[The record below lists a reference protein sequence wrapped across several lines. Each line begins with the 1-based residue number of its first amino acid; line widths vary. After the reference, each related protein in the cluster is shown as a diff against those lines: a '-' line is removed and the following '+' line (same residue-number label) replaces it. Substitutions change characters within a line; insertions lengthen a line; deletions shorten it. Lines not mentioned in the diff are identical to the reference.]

1 MERPK
6 LLYLSTVKFSLSHGE
21 KLAGIR
27 RYCST
32 RGWEAVPVSRDDVS
46 PASLPGILGRFRP
59 AACVVDG
66 IARYD
71 EFPPRLFGNV
81 PVSYIGYPRRKTGN
95 KPNFMFDYD
104 AIADEAVRELS
115 AGKPACYAAVG
126 SPFPLKW
133 SRNRV
138 RAFRAAVAA
147 AGAKCRAFPTLPRFE
162 PESDDRFVGR
172 LAAWLARLPPHCAV
186 YAVSDETAV
195 LVARAARIAGRSIP
209 NSLTLLSVDNFA
221 NLCEKADPPIS
232 SIRLDFERQGFVAA
246 KAAVEGWRAERGV
259 RAGRDPDTAIKP
271 LMVVRRKSTGGRGR
285 NEKFVLR
292 AVETI
297 RREACDGLTAA
308 ALAARFPCSR
318 RLFEIRFREATGH
331 SVLDDILYVRLEKAC
346 ALLSRTDTAVSA
358 VPALCGFSCN
368 RTLDAIF
375 RSRFGLSMR
384 DWRKRNR

>member
-1 MERPK
+1 M
-6 LLYLSTVKFSLSHGE
+6 
-21 KLAGIR
+21 
-27 RYCST
+27 
-32 RGWEAVPVSRDDVS
+32 
-46 PASLPGILGRFRP
+46 
-59 AACVVDG
+59 
-66 IARYD
+66 
-71 EFPPRLFGNV
+71 
-81 PVSYIGYPRRKTGN
+81 
-95 KPNFMFDYD
+95 
-104 AIADEAVRELS
+104 
-115 AGKPACYAAVG
+115 
-126 SPFPLKW
+126 
-133 SRNRV
+133 
-138 RAFRAAVAA
+138 
-147 AGAKCRAFPTLPRFE
+147 
-162 PESDDRFVGR
+162 
-172 LAAWLARLPPHCAV
+172 
-186 YAVSDETAV
+186 SDETAV